1 MPILMDQVGSTK
13 TLLYLLHLY
22 KPSMVPEEPW
32 YNYIAAV
39 TEFRGPLFAGH
50 RKKSPVHQGVIYL
63 VMPKELAWEETLLSR
78 TNRAKEKGGDG
89 GDSVEEGEMCEEEE
103 EEEDEREQS
112 LSMPASPT
120 LPKRPVPTR
129 RIQRLRSQSFDDII
143 SSVNNED
150 SLLPP
155 PSITTADHDHP
166 GGHVRARNFAF
177 ETTPPL
183 DSGSDSGT
191 EPLPRRGL
199 GTAYDHTQLVSSQ
212 PEMVSSEPS
221 SSSAR
226 GGGGGGGRL
235 NQLRGKLLG
244 RVRQGQGQQKT
255 HQSLEVPLQ
264 QIRPH
269 LHDIPSDAGPDIG
282 GTGDSAT
289 VEETITTAPPSSQPQ
304 QGSQVTNRL
313 LAVGQRFRNA
323 PPSLLRRM
331 GVVSGGSGQHHV
343 TQAPPP
349 ILQHNDVAN
358 ESARRKSNSNFI
370 SL

>member
-1 MPILMDQVGSTK
+1 
-13 TLLYLLHLY
+13 
-22 KPSMVPEEPW
+22 
-32 YNYIAAV
+32 
-39 TEFRGPLFAGH
+39 
-50 RKKSPVHQGVIYL
+50 
-63 VMPKELAWEETLLSR
+63 
-78 TNRAKEKGGDG
+78 
-89 GDSVEEGEMCEEEE
+89 
-103 EEEDEREQS
+103 
-112 LSMPASPT
+112 
-120 LPKRPVPTR
+120 VPTR

-191 EPLPRRGL
+191 EPLPQRGL
-199 GTAYDHTQLVSSQ
+199 GTAYDHAQLVSSQ

-244 RVRQGQGQQKT
+244 RVRRGQEQQKT

-264 QIRPH
+264 QTRPH
-269 LHDIPSDAGPDIG
+269 LHHIPSDGGPDIG

-304 QGSQVTNRL
+304 QGSLVTNRL

-349 ILQHNDVAN
+349 ILQHNHVAN
-358 ESARRKSNSNFI
+358 ESERRKSNSNFI

>member
-1 MPILMDQVGSTK
+1 MYFTST
-13 TLLYLLHLY
+13 TYTQYDTRRAL
-22 KPSMVPEEPW
+22 VC
-32 YNYIAAV
+32 IAV
-39 TEFRGPLFAGH
+39 ECRGPLYAGH
-50 RKKSPVHQGVIYL
+50 RKKGPVHQGVIYL

-78 TNRAKEKGGDG
+78 TNKAKGGDG
-89 GDSVEEGEMCEEEE
+89 GDSVEEGEMWEEEE

-120 LPKRPVPTR
+120 LPKRHVPTH

-150 SLLPP
+150 SLSPP

-166 GGHVRARNFAF
+166 GGHVSARNFAF

-183 DSGSDSGT
+183 NSVSDSGT

-199 GTAYDHTQLVSSQ
+199 GTVYDHTHPVSSQ
-212 PEMVSSEPS
+212 PEMPSSEPS
-221 SSSAR
+221 SSSSR
-226 GGGGGGGRL
+226 GEGGGRL

-244 RVRQGQGQQKT
+244 RVRRDQGQQKT

-269 LHDIPSDAGPDIG
+269 LHDIPSDGGPDIG

-289 VEETITTAPPSSQPQ
+289 VEETITAAPPSSQPQ

-331 GVVSGGSGQHHV
+331 GVVGGGSGQHHV

-349 ILQHNDVAN
+349 VLQHNDVAN
-358 ESARRKSNSNFI
+358 ESATRKSNSNFI